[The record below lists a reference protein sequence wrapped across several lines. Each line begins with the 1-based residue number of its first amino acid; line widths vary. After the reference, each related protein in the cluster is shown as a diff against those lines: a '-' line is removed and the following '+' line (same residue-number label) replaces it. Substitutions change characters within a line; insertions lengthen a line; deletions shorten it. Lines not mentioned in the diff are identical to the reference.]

1 MSNTDVKDTP
11 ENAAANTP
19 PSGQGAPVDTVRASA
34 QAGDPYRPGESN
46 DYTLN
51 VDPGDSGEAT
61 IANLYQA
68 VPLEHEGF
76 GDPLLDEGSG
86 DSEGSGSGDGS
97 GLGGGSGLGL
107 PPVQPSGNLSVVPT
121 SDAAPAG
128 APDGGGGGDAPAARG
143 LDATLPQFALG
154 GDGVDAGGQN
164 VGPGIGSGSGDPE
177 AFATPTDGTPDDF
190 GNDGTPDD
198 DGDDEDPDDGPDDD
212 DPEIDNSPIGP
223 VTDTDLAA
231 NEFDEDVGPGTVV
244 GLTGFAEDPDAGD
257 TVTYAIDDPRF
268 VIDPDTGVV
277 TVAPNAE
284 FDAETE
290 PSITVVV
297 TATSSDGSSSSET
310 FTFNVLDV
318 NENPIGPV
326 TDE

>member
-1 MSNTDVKDTP
+1 M
-11 ENAAANTP
+11 
-19 PSGQGAPVDTVRASA
+19 
-34 QAGDPYRPGESN
+34 
-46 DYTLN
+46 
-51 VDPGDSGEAT
+51 
-61 IANLYQA
+61 
-68 VPLEHEGF
+68 
-76 GDPLLDEGSG
+76 
-86 DSEGSGSGDGS
+86 
-97 GLGGGSGLGL
+97 
-107 PPVQPSGNLSVVPT
+107 
-121 SDAAPAG
+121 
-128 APDGGGGGDAPAARG
+128 
-143 LDATLPQFALG
+143 
-154 GDGVDAGGQN
+154 
-164 VGPGIGSGSGDPE
+164 
-177 AFATPTDGTPDDF
+177 
-190 GNDGTPDD
+190 
-198 DGDDEDPDDGPDDD
+198 
-212 DPEIDNSPIGP
+212 
-223 VTDTDLAA
+223 TDTDLAA